1 VGQLLPTLLLT
12 QLATVCCLRVNDFL
26 PTQFL
31 YLITMTIRTVIGLF
45 TDNKLAAEALD
56 ALAAAGVHR
65 DALDLLSADD
75 ASDAPKLRALSDLVP
90 DPDLS
95 IYLEGVRQG
104 GTLLTAQVPAN
115 AEARAAEIIGS
126 KSPVNIREHTVALKA
141 RNPELKAE
149 MIDAKHD
156 PNVLEVVE
164 EVVELGKE
172 KVETGRMRIYNVV
185 SESKVSK
192 SIPLVDETVTVQRRT
207 VNRDA
212 LEDAFK
218 ERVFELSEFDERAIV
233 SKRAQVV
240 EEVNLAKQAETRD
253 KTVTET
259 VRRSDVRAERVDAD
273 GKVIESVHST
283 ERN

>member
-1 VGQLLPTLLLT
+1 M
-12 QLATVCCLRVNDFL
+12 AT
-26 PTQFL
+26 
-31 YLITMTIRTVIGLF
+31 RTVIGLF
-45 TDNKLAAEALD
+45 TENDSATK
-56 ALAAAGVHR
+56 ALADLVAAGLHR

-90 DPDLS
+90 EPDLA

-104 GTLLTAQVPAN
+104 GTLLTAQVPAS

-126 KSPVNIREHTVALKA
+126 FAPVNIREHAVTLKQH
-141 RNPELKAE
+141 NPKLNAEL
-149 MIDAKHD
+149 IDAKHD

-192 SIPLVDETVTVQRRT
+192 SIPLVDETVTVQRRA

-212 LEDAFK
+212 LADAFK

-273 GKVIESVHST
+273 GKVIETVHST

>member
-1 VGQLLPTLLLT
+1 M
-12 QLATVCCLRVNDFL
+12 AT
-26 PTQFL
+26 
-31 YLITMTIRTVIGLF
+31 RTVIGLF
-45 TDNKLAAEALD
+45 TENAHAAKALD
-56 ALAAAGVHR
+56 DLAAAGLHR

-90 DPDLS
+90 EPDLT

-104 GTLLTAQVPAN
+104 GTLLTAQVPV
-115 AEARAAEIIGS
+115 ESEGRAAEIIGANT
-126 KSPVNIREHTVALKA
+126 PVNIREHSITLKQ
-141 RNPELKAE
+141 RNPEMKAE
-149 MIDAKHD
+149 LIDSARD

-172 KVETGRMRIYNVV
+172 RVESGRMRIYNVV
-185 SESKVSK
+185 SEAKVSK

-207 VNRDA
+207 VQRDA

-240 EEVNLAKQAETRD
+240 EEVNLAKQAESRD
-253 KTVTET
+253 HTVTET

-273 GKVIESVHST
+273 GRVIETIHST

>member
-1 VGQLLPTLLLT
+1 MTL
-12 QLATVCCLRVNDFL
+12 
-26 PTQFL
+26 
-31 YLITMTIRTVIGLF
+31 RTVIGLF
-45 TDNKLAAEALD
+45 TENNQASRALEDLAS
-56 ALAAAGVHR
+56 AGLHR

-115 AEARAAEIIGS
+115 SEAQAAAIIS
-126 KSPVNIREHTVALKA
+126 ANTPVNLREYVITLKQ
-141 RNPELKAE
+141 RNPQFQSEL
-149 MIDAKHD
+149 IDTKHD

-172 KVETGRMRIYNVV
+172 KVETGRLRIYNVV

-192 SIPLVDETVTVQRRT
+192 SIPLVDETVTVQRRA

-253 KTVTET
+253 QTVTET

-273 GKVIESVHST
+273 GRVIETVHSS

>member
-1 VGQLLPTLLLT
+1 M
-12 QLATVCCLRVNDFL
+12 A
-26 PTQFL
+26 
-31 YLITMTIRTVIGLF
+31 IRTVIGLF
-45 TDNKLAAEALD
+45 ADNAHAAKALED
-56 ALAAAGVHR
+56 LVAAGLHR
-65 DALDLLSADD
+65 DALDLLTADD

-90 DPDLS
+90 EPDLS

-104 GTLLTAQVPAN
+104 GTLLTAQVPAET
-115 AEARAAEIIGS
+115 EARAAEIIGANA
-126 KSPVNIREHTVALKA
+126 PVNIREHAVTLKKQ
-141 RNPELKAE
+141 NPELKAE
-149 MIDAKHD
+149 LIDAARD

-172 KVETGRMRIYNVV
+172 KVETGRLRIYNVV

-207 VNRDA
+207 VSRDA
-212 LEDAFK
+212 LADAFK

-259 VRRSDVRAERVDAD
+259 VRRADVRAERVDAD
-273 GKVIESVHST
+273 GRVIETVHST
-283 ERN
+283 ERP

>member
-1 VGQLLPTLLLT
+1 M
-12 QLATVCCLRVNDFL
+12 LA
-26 PTQFL
+26 Q
-31 YLITMTIRTVIGLF
+31 
-45 TDNKLAAEALD
+45 
-56 ALAAAGVHR
+56 
-65 DALDLLSADD
+65 
-75 ASDAPKLRALSDLVP
+75 
-90 DPDLS
+90 
-95 IYLEGVRQG
+95 
-104 GTLLTAQVPAN
+104 
-115 AEARAAEIIGS
+115 AEARPAEIIGS
-126 KSPVNIREHTVALKA
+126 NTPMNIREYVITLKQ
-141 RNPELKAE
+141 RNPNFNSEL
-149 MIDAKHD
+149 IDAKRD

-164 EVVELGKE
+164 EMVELGKE
-172 KVETGRMRIYNVV
+172 KVASGRMRIYNVV

-192 SIPLVDETVTVQRRT
+192 SIPLVDETVTVQRRS

-233 SKRAQVV
+233 SKRAQVM

-273 GKVIESVHST
+273 GRVIETVHST

>member
-1 VGQLLPTLLLT
+1 M
-12 QLATVCCLRVNDFL
+12 AT
-26 PTQFL
+26 
-31 YLITMTIRTVIGLF
+31 RTVIGLF
-45 TDNKLAAEALD
+45 TENNRAAEALD

-90 DPDLS
+90 DPDLTV
-95 IYLEGVRQG
+95 YLEGVRQG

-115 AEARAAEIIGS
+115 AESRAAEIIGANA
-126 KSPVNIREHTVALKA
+126 PVNIREYVITLKQ
-141 RNPELKAE
+141 RNPKFQSEL
-149 MIDAKHD
+149 IDAARD

-192 SIPLVDETVTVQRRT
+192 SIPLVDETITVQRRS

-233 SKRAQVV
+233 SKKAQVV

-273 GKVIESVHST
+273 GRVIETVHST

>member
-1 VGQLLPTLLLT
+1 M
-12 QLATVCCLRVNDFL
+12 AT
-26 PTQFL
+26 
-31 YLITMTIRTVIGLF
+31 RTVIGLF
-45 TDNKLAAEALD
+45 AENKHAEEALN
-56 ALAAAGVHR
+56 ALAAAGLHR

-75 ASDAPKLRALSDLVP
+75 ASDAPKLHALSDLVP
-90 DPDLS
+90 EPDLS

-104 GTLLTAQVPAN
+104 GTLLTARVPAES
-115 AEARAAEIIGS
+115 EARAAEIIGANA
-126 KSPVNIREHTVALKA
+126 PVNIREHAVKLKA

-149 MIDAKHD
+149 LIDAKHD

-172 KVETGRMRIYNVV
+172 KVEAGRMRIYNVV

-192 SIPLVDETVTVQRRT
+192 SIPLVDETVTVQRRA

-233 SKRAQVV
+233 NKRAQVV

-273 GKVIESVHST
+273 GKVIETVQTT